1 MKCIEYIDLTKGT
14 TMKILGFYFSYNKK
28 LEQEKSLLSH
38 IVKIQN
44 IFELW
49 KLKNLTI
56 DGRVA
61 AFK

>member
-1 MKCIEYIDLTKGT
+1 
-14 TMKILGFYFSYNKK
+14 MKILGFYFSYNKK